1 MIKVYFQSIAG
12 SHSELVAVF
21 KTEEHYMAC
30 LPALRWQAE
39 RERCFVTEIDIP
51 TDYDLEE
58 VIPEE
63 TQAVGYS
70 CLKWHSEDFEGS
82 YERMTR
88 FFETHNEVII
98 QHINELIS
106 QS

>member
-21 KTEEHYMAC
+21 KTEELYTMA
-30 LPALRWQAE
+30 LPSLEKMAQE
-39 RERCFVTEIDIP
+39 QRCFVTETDIP
-51 TDYDLEE
+51 TDYAFDEA
-58 VIPEE
+58 IPNE

-88 FFETHNEVII
+88 FFETHNDVII

-106 QS
+106 LT